1 MIENDVTEMLRRRA
15 GDATVTPDA
24 WDRLV
29 ERIDD
34 HDESRGTVLTL
45 APRPRRFNG
54 PVGLGAIA
62 AALLVVV
69 ASLALI
75 QDRSEDER
83 IRAADDNSPTPSTE
97 PEPDGRTPATT
108 SVQRPVWPATTDE
121 ELARLQKEADA
132 GLRPDLLDPRAVA
145 GGYLS
150 ERFADESTGRL
161 TQQFGV
167 GEFAQ
172 VEADSGEV
180 PYASPP
186 GSPTGGTVLVG
197 RAGGEG
203 AIWFVV
209 ASISPRVE
217 VRAAVYDGK
226 ELTGEV
232 VAAGNG
238 TLTVRLLATDGGEP
252 VSVDPR
258 QVTAGTPIDLRREF
272 AGKSGVV
279 AQLRLVESP
288 SGTVSFAEVRVDR
301 LRTGGPPP
309 AAPSFEAAA
318 EAAARRWIGAVA
330 ANDAD
335 VAWAGLAERS
345 RDAVGG
351 RAGFDARFAEL
362 AEGWGAWARASDVSY
377 RAVALVDSGTDG
389 GGPLPAEL
397 PRLGV
402 VIISGRVS
410 QEGTTTFRTVSLPV
424 RGTASEALVDP
435 LVDTGLGIEVQPV
448 DGRRIGRATVLSAV
462 APAGARVWFVL
473 DDRAPAAADNS
484 EGADGDQQ
492 QASITPNPALS
503 PGQHSFTVAVLTV
516 DGRFFTRSATY
527 TVA

>member
-15 GDATVTPDA
+15 GDATVSPDA
-24 WDRLV
+24 WDSIV

-34 HDESRGTVLTL
+34 DESRGTVLTL
-45 APRPRRFNG
+45 APRPHRFNG
-54 PVGLGAIA
+54 PVVLGAIA

-75 QDRSEDER
+75 QDRGEDER
-83 IRAADDNSPTPSTE
+83 VRAADDGSPAPSTKG
-97 PEPDGRTPATT
+97 EPDGRAPATT
-108 SVQRPVWPATTDE
+108 SAQRPVWPATTDE

-150 ERFADESTGRL
+150 DRFGDESTGRL
-161 TQQFGV
+161 TQQFAV

-172 VEADSGEV
+172 GDSNSGEV
-180 PYASPP
+180 AYESPP
-186 GSPTGGTVLVG
+186 GGPFGGTVLVR
-197 RAGGEG
+197 RAGGDG

-209 ASISPRVE
+209 ASSSPRVDIK
-217 VRAAVYDGK
+217 VAAYDGK
-226 ELTGEV
+226 ELTGEAV
-232 VAAGNG
+232 GAGNG
-238 TLTVRLLATDGGEP
+238 ALTVRLLSTDGSDPEMAE
-252 VSVDPR
+252 PR
-258 QVTAGTPIDLRREF
+258 QVTAGARIDLRRTF
-272 AGKSGVV
+272 AGRPAVV
-279 AQLRLVESP
+279 ALLTLVEAP
-288 SGTVSFAEVRVDR
+288 SGTVSFTELRVDR
-301 LRTGGPPP
+301 FPTGGPPS
-309 AAPSFEAAA
+309 AAPAFEAAA
-318 EAAARRWIGAVA
+318 EAAARRWIRAVA

-351 RAGFDARFAEL
+351 RAGFDRRFAEL
-362 AEGWGAWARASDVSY
+362 TEGWGAWSDAPDASY

-389 GGPLPAEL
+389 SGPLPAEL

-410 QEGTTTFRTVSLPV
+410 QEGATTFRTVSLPV

-473 DDRAPAAADNS
+473 DDRAPAGPDNS

-492 QASITPNPALS
+492 QASITPRPALS